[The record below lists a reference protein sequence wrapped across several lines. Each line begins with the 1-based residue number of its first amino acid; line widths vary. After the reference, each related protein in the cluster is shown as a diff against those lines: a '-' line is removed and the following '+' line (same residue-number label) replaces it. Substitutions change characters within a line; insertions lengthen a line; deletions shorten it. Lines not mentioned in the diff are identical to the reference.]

1 MATSNKPQ
9 QVGENI
15 QVETTED
22 EIIIRIKRDYDGGPS
37 TSGKTLIVA
46 SSKGNKQ
53 VTQDG
58 IILGLNAYRY
68 RK

>member
-15 QVETTED
+15 QVETTDD

-37 TSGKTLIVA
+37 ASGKTLIVA